1 MSDNRCIDLCRAPLR
16 AARVL
21 ALFAL
26 LLCAAAPA
34 AAQCCRVSF
43 PGDELVTGASANVLL
58 RGPWM
63 SSAWR
68 RPLPRLAIFT
78 LGSFAYE
85 GYFDRAGRVWTDF
98 NQRLGCYLATE
109 VILEVAHWLRRRP
122 WRSHVAGTTDRVI
135 HGARVRAGL

>member
-1 MSDNRCIDLCRAPLR
+1 MLDNRCIDVCRAQLR

-68 RPLPRLAIFT
+68 RPLPRRAI
-78 LGSFAYE
+78 L
-85 GYFDRAGRVWTDF
+85 DRKST
-98 NQRLGCYLATE
+98 RLNS
-109 VILEVAHWLRRRP
+109 
-122 WRSHVAGTTDRVI
+122 SHQIISYAVPCLYSKRYSQ
-135 HGARVRAGL
+135 